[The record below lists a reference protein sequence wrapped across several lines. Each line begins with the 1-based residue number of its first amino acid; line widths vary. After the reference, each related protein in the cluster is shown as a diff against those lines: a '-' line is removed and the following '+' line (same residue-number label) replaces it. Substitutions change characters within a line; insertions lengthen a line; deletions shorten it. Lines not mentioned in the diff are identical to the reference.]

1 MSARSPQLAVSEC
14 NTMKILKTL
23 AFGTALG
30 ASLVTSAQANETV
43 GAVHGTFE
51 NTDEFTFTDEQMAH
65 IDGVLEETYARV
77 AEVFPEVADQVSVA
91 VLAVNRPA
99 LDPLG
104 GVAGRADR
112 PDELVVEIS
121 QTYPDGIDGA
131 IEDGMAPTFAHEL
144 HHTVRGW
151 TMNGN
156 HFGHGIQIA
165 AVNEGLATVFAE
177 ELLGEV
183 NQSDLPPADIEAWAE
198 EVLALPIDANYGEW
212 MFLHP
217 DGRVAIG
224 YRTGRWVVR
233 RAMERS
239 GLDIT
244 ELTRLTPATIW
255 QLAGFDWDRQLRR
268 SASIAS
274 TAH

>member
-1 MSARSPQLAVSEC
+1 M
-14 NTMKILKTL
+14 NILKTL
-23 AFGTALG
+23 VFGTALC
-30 ASLVTSAQANETV
+30 ATLVTPAQANETT
-43 GAVHGTFE
+43 GAVHGSFE

-65 IDGVLEETYARV
+65 IDAVLEETHARV
-77 AEVFPEVADQVSVA
+77 AEIFPELADRVSVS
-91 VLAVNRPA
+91 VLTVERPA
-99 LDPLG
+99 LNALG
-104 GVAGRADR
+104 GVTGRADW

-121 QTYPDGIDGA
+121 RTYPEGIDRA
-131 IEDGMAPTFAHEL
+131 IDDGMATTFAHEL

-165 AVNEGLATVFAE
+165 AINEGLATVFAE

-183 NQSDLPPADIEAWAE
+183 KPSDLPPADIEAWAD

-217 DGRVAIG
+217 DGREAIG

-239 GLDIT
+239 GLDIAQ
-244 ELTRLTPATIW
+244 LTKLTPAAIW
-255 QLAGFDWDRQLRR
+255 QLAGYEWNRQLRR
-268 SASIAS
+268 SVTNPS